1 MSAPDQ
7 TLPPRRTFGDMSI
20 DELLA
25 SASDE
30 SAALQAYLENHSPDD
45 ELYDVVVR
53 AYASSIGARV
63 AVAAAKHERREQ
75 P

>member
-1 MSAPDQ
+1 MNAPAK
-7 TLPPRRTFGDMSI
+7 TPALRRTFGDLSVA
-20 DELLA
+20 ELLA

-30 SAALQAYLENHSPDD
+30 SDALQAYLEDHGPDA
-45 ELYDVVVR
+45 ELYEVIVR
-53 AYASSIGARV
+53 AYATSIGARV

>member
-1 MSAPDQ
+1 MPIDTTAQ
-7 TLPPRRTFGDMSI
+7 PPRRTFGDLSI

-25 SASDE
+25 SAGDE
-30 SAALQAYLENHSPDD
+30 AAALQTYLENHGPDD

>member
-1 MSAPDQ
+1 MSATDQ

-25 SASDE
+25 SAGDE
-30 SAALQAYLENHSPDD
+30 SAALQTYLDSHGPDD

>member
-1 MSAPDQ
+1 MSDVDQ
-7 TLPPRRTFGDMSI
+7 TLPQRRTFGEMSI

-30 SAALQAYLENHSPDD
+30 SAALQTYLETHGPGD

-53 AYASSIGARV
+53 AYAASIGARV